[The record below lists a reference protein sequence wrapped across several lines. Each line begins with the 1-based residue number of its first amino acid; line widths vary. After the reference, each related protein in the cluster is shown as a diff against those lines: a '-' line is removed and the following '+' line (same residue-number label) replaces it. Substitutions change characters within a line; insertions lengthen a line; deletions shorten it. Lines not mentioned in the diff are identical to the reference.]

1 MTLIVQKYGGSS
13 VATPERI
20 KAVAQRIVDTKRS
33 GAQVVAVVSAMG
45 DTTDELIALAKQI
58 SPSPPRR
65 ELDMLLA
72 TGEQASCALLAMAI
86 DALGEAAVS
95 LTGPQVGI
103 ITDSVHTKA
112 KILQI
117 NPSRAHRELARGKIA
132 IVAGF
137 QGLSH
142 DEADITTLGRG
153 GSDTTAVAL
162 AAALGAD
169 VCEIYTDV
177 EGVFTA
183 DPRVVPTARKL
194 RDISYGEMLEMASL
208 GAVVLQPRS
217 VEVAA
222 QYGVTIHVRSSFSHR
237 EGTYVRG
244 EKTMERD
251 MVVVGVA
258 HDTNVAKIVVVDVP
272 DRPGV
277 AYQLF
282 AALAAEQINVDM
294 IVQTTKRENRTD
306 LLFTVTRD
314 DLPKTL
320 EVTESIAR
328 ELGAAG
334 VLHAT
339 DVGKV
344 SIVGAGMMSNPGVAA
359 RMFQALARHGINIH
373 VISTSEIK
381 VSCLISLDAVPTA
394 VRAIHDA
401 FGLGDGDAAA
411 TTSAAGTSASH
422 GDK

>member
-13 VATPERI
+13 VATPDRI
-20 KAVAQRIVDTKRS
+20 KAVAARIVATKRA

-45 DTTDELIALAKQI
+45 DTTDELLALARLVHET
-58 SPSPPRR
+58 PPRR

-72 TGEQASCALLAMAI
+72 TGEQTSCALLAMAI
-86 DALGEAAVS
+86 DALGEAAVA

-103 ITDSVHTKA
+103 ITDNFHTRA
-112 KILQI
+112 KILRI
-117 NPSRAHRELARGKIA
+117 DPGRVRRELARDKIA

-162 AAALGAD
+162 AAALNAD

-208 GAVVLQPRS
+208 GALVLQPRS
-217 VEVAA
+217 VEVAS
-222 QYGVTIHVRSSFSHR
+222 QYGVTIHVRSSFSDK

-244 EKTMERD
+244 DKTMERD
-251 MVVVGVA
+251 MMVVGVA
-258 HDTNVAKIVVVDVP
+258 HDTNVAKVVITDVP

-277 AYQLF
+277 AHQLF
-282 AALAAEQINVDM
+282 SALADEQINVDM
-294 IVQTTKRENRTD
+294 IVQTTKREHHTD
-306 LLFTVTRD
+306 MLFTVTRD

-320 EVTESIAR
+320 EVTEQVAS
-328 ELGAAG
+328 ELGASG

-359 RMFQALARHGINIH
+359 RMFQALAENGINIQ

-381 VSCLISLDAVPTA
+381 VSCLINLDDVPTA

-401 FGLGDGDAAA
+401 FGLDATEPSTPVGA
-411 TTSAAGTSASH
+411 SQPAGE
-422 GDK
+422 

>member
-1 MTLIVQKYGGSS
+1 MKLIVQKYGGSS

-20 KAVAQRIVDTKRS
+20 KAVAQRIVAARRS
-33 GAQVVAVVSAMG
+33 GCDVVAVVSAMG
-45 DTTDELIALAKQI
+45 DTTDELIALAGQV
-58 SPSPPRR
+58 SDAPPRR

-86 DALGEAAVS
+86 DSLGEAVVS

-103 ITDSVHTKA
+103 ITDGFHTRA
-112 KILQI
+112 KILRI
-117 NPSRAHRELARGKIA
+117 DPSRVRRELGRGKIA

-137 QGLSH
+137 QGISP
-142 DEADITTLGRG
+142 DESDITTLGRG

-162 AAALGAD
+162 AAALSAD

-183 DPRVVPTARKL
+183 DPRVVPSARKL

-208 GAVVLQPRS
+208 GALVLQPRS
-217 VEVAA
+217 VEVAS
-222 QYGVTIHVRSSFSHR
+222 QHDVTIHVRSSFSDV

-244 EKTMERD
+244 EKSMERD

-258 HDTNVAKIVVVDVP
+258 HDTNVAKIVITDVP

-277 AYQLF
+277 AHKLF
-282 AALAAEQINVDM
+282 SALAAEHINVDM
-294 IVQTTKRENRTD
+294 IVQTTKQENHTD

-314 DLPKTL
+314 DLVKTL
-320 EVTESIAR
+320 EVTQHVAG

-344 SIVGAGMMSNPGVAA
+344 SIIGAGMMSNPGVAA
-359 RMFQALARHGINIH
+359 RMFEALADNGINIQ

-381 VSCLISLDAVPTA
+381 VSCLIDLDSVPAA

-401 FGLGDGDAAA
+401 FGLGKTPASA
-411 TTSAAGTSASH
+411 SAAGV
-422 GDK
+422 DKV